1 MATVETLA
9 LEARNIFK
17 WFPGGFAN
25 DMVDFQLRKGE
36 IHALLGENG
45 AGKSTLMNII
55 YGLYTPDGGDI
66 YRNGEV
72 VDINDPR
79 DAIERRIGM
88 VHQHFMLIPVFTV
101 LENIILGEEDTRG
114 PVLDLKAARQHVLA
128 LSQQYGLEV
137 DPDNRVEDL
146 PVGVQQRVEILKALY
161 RRAEVLVFDEPTAVL
176 TPQETEHLFK
186 VMRQLKR
193 GGVSIIFITHKLKE
207 VLAIADRITVM
218 RGGKVVGT
226 TTPFESNESQLAEM
240 MVGRSVLQ
248 DARKQA
254 MKPGSPVL
262 QVEGLRVANNRGL
275 VAVDGLSFQVR
286 EREILGVAG
295 VQGNGQT
302 ELAEAL
308 TGLRAPLSGSIRLNG
323 EAVDGA
329 NPRHIRELG
338 VAHVPEDRQRDGLV
352 NRFPVEDN
360 LVLTNYYKP
369 PFSYNAVLQENVI
382 EKRAAQLMADF
393 DIRAA
398 GLETR
403 VEALSGGNQQ
413 KVIIA
418 REFSNPIR
426 LLVAAQPTRGLD
438 VGAIEYVHKRL
449 LEKRADGCAVLLIS
463 TELDEILAL
472 SDRILVMYRGR
483 AMADLPA
490 AEATKEQL
498 GLLMAGGE
506 WKGEQV
512 AVGS

>member
-1 MATVETLA
+1 
-9 LEARNIFK
+9 
-17 WFPGGFAN
+17 
-25 DMVDFQLRKGE
+25 
-36 IHALLGENG
+36 
-45 AGKSTLMNII
+45 MNII
-55 YGLYTPDGGDI
+55 YGLYSPDGGDI
-66 YRNGEV
+66 Y
-72 VDINDPR
+72 VDGQVADISDPR

-114 PVLDLKAARQHVLA
+114 PVLNLRAARQRVMALA
-128 LSQQYGLEV
+128 QQYSLDV
-137 DPDNRVEDL
+137 DPDSRVEDL

-161 RRAEVLVFDEPTAVL
+161 RRADVLVFDEPTAVL
-176 TPQETEHLFK
+176 TPQETEHLFE

-207 VLAIADRITVM
+207 VLAVADRITVM
-218 RGGKVVGT
+218 RDGKVIGT
-226 TTPFESNESQLAEM
+226 TNPAESNEGELAEM
-240 MVGRSVLQ
+240 MVGRTVLQ
-248 DARKQA
+248 DARKKA
-254 MKPGSPVL
+254 MKPGAAVL
-262 QVEGLRVANNRGL
+262 QVEDLRVANNRDL
-275 VAVDGLSFQVR
+275 VAVDGLSFEVH
-286 EREILGVAG
+286 EREVLGIAG

-302 ELAEAL
+302 ELAEAI
-308 TGLRAPLSGSIRLNG
+308 TGLRAPLSGSIQLNG
-323 EAVDGA
+323 EALNGA
-329 NPRHIRELG
+329 SPRQIRELG

-360 LVLTNYYKP
+360 LVLTSYYKK

-398 GLETR
+398 GLDTR

-418 REFSNPIR
+418 REFSHPIR

-449 LEKRADGCAVLLIS
+449 LEKRSEGCAVLLIS

-472 SDRILVMYRGR
+472 SDRILVMYRGQ
-483 AMADLPA
+483 AVATLAA
-490 AEATKEQL
+490 AEASKEQL
-498 GLLMAGGE
+498 GLLMAG
-506 WKGEQV
+506 V
-512 AVGS
+512 TT